1 MGGLTRAEEFVLVA
15 VFELRDEAYGVSIRR
30 HLAERAGRRLSLG
43 GVYGSLERLSREG
56 YLEPRLGAA
65 TPVRGGRRKRL
76 FRLTP
81 KGRSALQAARRREER
96 LWGRVA
102 AVRNLRSG
110 AR

>member
-1 MGGLTRAEEFVLVA
+1 MAELTRAEEFVLVA
-15 VFELRDEAYGVSIRR
+15 VFELGDEAYGVSIRR
-30 HLAERAGRRLSLG
+30 HLAGRAGRRLSLG
-43 GVYGSLERLSREG
+43 AVYGSLERLSREG

-81 KGRSALQAARRREER
+81 KGRSALDSARRREER
-96 LWGRVA
+96 LWGKVA
-102 AVRNLRSG
+102 ALRNVRSA